1 MSVTILHAAHQCPV
15 FLSSSYILRW
25 EYKYFIQ
32 ILTNELVMH
41 SSCIHKMIPKKLN
54 FLFSVRKF
62 TDELVDQPTNHNP
75 YSNEAFDAQMKVSV
89 SVQSDF
95 IKFTKMINA

>member
-1 MSVTILHAAHQCPV
+1 
-15 FLSSSYILRW
+15 
-25 EYKYFIQ
+25 
-32 ILTNELVMH
+32 
-41 SSCIHKMIPKKLN
+41 MIPKKLS